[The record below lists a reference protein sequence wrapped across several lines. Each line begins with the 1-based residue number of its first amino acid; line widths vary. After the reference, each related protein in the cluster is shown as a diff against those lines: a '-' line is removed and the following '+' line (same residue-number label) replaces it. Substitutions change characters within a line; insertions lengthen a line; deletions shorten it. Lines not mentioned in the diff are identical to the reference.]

1 MKPRINVYLE
11 DHVAAQLALICKR
24 PGSNKS
30 RIVND
35 ALDRFFNPEKDTD
48 TSKALIRRLDSMS
61 RSMERMDRN
70 QSIEV
75 ETLALF
81 IRYFLTITPPLPE
94 SDQASAHALGRERFE
109 VFVSQV
115 GRRLAQDKNLLSEVL
130 ETIADT
136 RPDLFAIDPD
146 QVPKPRQ
153 TKTSP
158 SDADVDDVVDGGA
171 NDSTNGSAD
180 NSVNDSTDCNVIDT
194 DLPPLR
200 PVIVED
206 DGEADS
212 YELEDS
218 GSDYS
223 EFEEEHLD
231 DIVEDDDPDG
241 FGEEADHVRFDH
253 AR

>member
-11 DHVAAQLALICKR
+11 DHVAAQLTLICKR

-35 ALDRFFNPEKDTD
+35 ALDRFFNPEKDTE
-48 TSKALIRRLDSMS
+48 TSTALIRRLDRMS
-61 RSMERMDRN
+61 RSMDRMDRN

-109 VFVSQV
+109 VFVAQV
-115 GRRLAQDKNLLSEVL
+115 GRRLAHDKNLLSEVL

-136 RPDLFAIDPD
+136 RPDLFAVDPD
-146 QVPKPRQ
+146 QAAKPRQ

-158 SDADVDDVVDGGA
+158 SDVDVDDVVDGSA
-171 NDSTNGSAD
+171 NDSTD
-180 NSVNDSTDCNVIDT
+180 DSVNDTG
-194 DLPPLR
+194 LPPLR
-200 PVIVED
+200 PVIVEE

-212 YELEDS
+212 YELEDI

-223 EFEEEHLD
+223 EFDEEHLD
-231 DIVEDDDPDG
+231 DVVEDDDLDG
-241 FGEEADHVRFDH
+241 FGEEADNVRYDHVK
-253 AR
+253 